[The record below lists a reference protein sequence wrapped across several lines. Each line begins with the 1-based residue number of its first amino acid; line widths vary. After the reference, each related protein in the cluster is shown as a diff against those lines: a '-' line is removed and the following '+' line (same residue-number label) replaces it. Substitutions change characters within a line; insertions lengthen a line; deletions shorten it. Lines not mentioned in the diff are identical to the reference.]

1 MRRKRYYYVIKIQ
14 FLGYRYHGWQKQS
27 DTKTVHLMVD
37 KTLRFVLKDLRF
49 KSLGAGRTDA
59 MVSAQEGAFE
69 LFIEEEPLSNLN
81 VFLKD
86 FNYNLPQD
94 IRALSI
100 EEVDA
105 KFNIIQDVKQKEYHY
120 VFAQGDK
127 FHPFCAPILTTV
139 LDPLDINLMKK
150 GARLFEG
157 KHHFQTYCYKASE
170 NGTYEREL
178 NVCELVENK
187 LYQANFFPKETHLLR
202 VVGKG
207 FGRHQIRLM
216 MGALIQLGKGEIDLD
231 YISNSLKK
239 ESTQVMGYIAP
250 ASGLILY
257 KVEF

>member
-1 MRRKRYYYVIKIQ
+1 MI
-14 FLGYRYHGWQKQS
+14 
-27 DTKTVHLMVD
+27 D
-37 KTLRFVLKDLRF
+37 KTLRFILKDKGF

-59 MVSAQEGAFE
+59 MVSAQEAAFE
-69 LFIEEEPLSNLN
+69 LFIDQEPLSNLN

-105 KFNIIQDVKQKEYHY
+105 KFNVIQDVKQKEYHY
-120 VFAQGDK
+120 VFAQGNK
-127 FHPFCAPILTTV
+127 FHPFCAPILTTL
-139 LDPLDINLMKK
+139 LDPLDIHLMKK
-150 GARLFEG
+150 GAHLFEG
-157 KHHFQTYCYKASE
+157 KHHFQTYCYKATE
-170 NGTYEREL
+170 KGTYEREL
-178 NVCELVENK
+178 TVCKLEENT
-187 LYQANFFPKETHLLR
+187 LYQANFFPKESFLLK
-202 VVGKG
+202 VIGKG

-239 ESTQVMGYIAP
+239 ESTEVMDYIAP
-250 ASGLILY
+250 ASGLILH